1 MRKRRKAFTL
11 VEVVVCALILSLV
24 TIGAVSVSSQINALK
39 SSSQNTVYLTLHNLN
54 CMEQLRQMSYDLAN
68 GVELF
73 SHYGPDV
80 FGTSKIDTDVYLDMA
95 KMGEFRVYSVRIQ
108 SSMKDY
114 NDSLVNTYVFTSI
127 GRYQNSSDVENED
140 SGSLVLE

>member
-1 MRKRRKAFTL
+1 M
-11 VEVVVCALILSLV
+11 
-24 TIGAVSVSSQINALK
+24 Q
-39 SSSQNTVYLTLHNLN
+39 
-54 CMEQLRQMSYDLAN
+54 QLRQMSYDLAD

-73 SHYGPDV
+73 SHYRPDV

-127 GRYQNSSDVENED
+127 GRYQNSSDVEEED